1 MKISPGR
8 SVEERQCGEKKKTR
22 TVIQMCENNN
32 ALKYQPILGIV
43 RNNMS
48 SMWG

>member
-1 MKISPGR
+1 MWGK
-8 SVEERQCGEKKKTR
+8 EKNKDSDTD
-22 TVIQMCENNN
+22 VIQMCENNN